1 MTKVIQVNTANAFNA
16 AIEASVQ
23 LLSEGQVV
31 ALPTETVYGLAANAL
46 NPDAVEQIFRIK
58 GRPAHNPV
66 IVHVSSTTMAR
77 NCTASWPDTAQALAK
92 AFWPGPLTLVL
103 PKSPTIPDSITA
115 GGNTVGLRW
124 PSHPLMQAVIQ
135 KCGFPLAAPSANLST
150 QTSPTQATH
159 VIQSLNSKIPL
170 VVDAGPCNVGIES
183 TVIDLTVSPPQILRP
198 GMIHAEALQAVLGE
212 VQTQTSKAA
221 SHTARSPG
229 QMDRHYAPQ
238 TPVLLASWRN
248 DNDLL
253 RQIKRARNNQNPTS
267 ADLSPSTT
275 CVICHN
281 SPPSPELFMRVSMIP
296 HDPEAYA
303 RALYGELHACDA
315 LRPRLL
321 VIENV
326 PETHPWLGIA
336 DRLHRAA
343 TPAAPDTTPATPPE
357 S

>member
-135 KCGFPLAAPSANLST
+135 KCG
-150 QTSPTQATH
+150 
-159 VIQSLNSKIPL
+159 
-170 VVDAGPCNVGIES
+170 
-183 TVIDLTVSPPQILRP
+183 
-198 GMIHAEALQAVLGE
+198 
-212 VQTQTSKAA
+212 
-221 SHTARSPG
+221 
-229 QMDRHYAPQ
+229 
-238 TPVLLASWRN
+238 
-248 DNDLL
+248 
-253 RQIKRARNNQNPTS
+253 
-267 ADLSPSTT
+267 
-275 CVICHN
+275 
-281 SPPSPELFMRVSMIP
+281 
-296 HDPEAYA
+296 
-303 RALYGELHACDA
+303 
-315 LRPRLL
+315 
-321 VIENV
+321 
-326 PETHPWLGIA
+326 
-336 DRLHRAA
+336 
-343 TPAAPDTTPATPPE
+343 
-357 S
+357 

>member
-1 MTKVIQVNTANAFNA
+1 VTEVIQVNTAQAFNLAVEA
-16 AIEASVQ
+16 ASQ
-23 LLSEGQVV
+23 LLSAGHVV

-46 NPDAVEQIFRIK
+46 HPKAIEKIFRIK

-66 IVHVSSTTMAR
+66 IVHVSSIKMAR
-77 NCTASWPDTAQALAK
+77 ECANSWPTSAQKLAD

-103 PKSPTIPDSITA
+103 PKSPTIPDPITA

-159 VIQSLNSKIPL
+159 VIQSLNGKIPL

-198 GMIHAEALQAVLGE
+198 GMIHAEAIKTVLGE
-212 VQTQTSKAA
+212 LPTPNPTQTSE
-221 SHTARSPG
+221 TARSPG
-229 QMDRHYAPQ
+229 LMDRHYAPSS
-238 TPVLLASWRN
+238 PILLASWK
-248 DNDLL
+248 DEPDLL
-253 RQIKRARNNQNPTS
+253 QQIHHSLPTRT
-267 ADLSPSTT
+267 STPPHQPLPPT

-281 SPPSPELFMRVSMIP
+281 HPPSPKQFARVSIIP

-303 RALYGELHACDA
+303 RAIYGELHACDSLHPA
-315 LRPRLL
+315 LI

-326 PETHPWLGIA
+326 PNTPPWLGIA
-336 DRLHRAA
+336 DRLRRAA
-343 TPAAPDTTPATPPE
+343 TPPAPNP
-357 S
+357 